1 MSEKA
6 IVTNRKAT
14 AKKVDKKEAS
24 AKDKKTMV
32 DKRARRTRDYS
43 DGGHLTVRNTKCL
56 APGLGSMRL
65 ICSNLSFTL

>member
-32 DKRARRTRDYS
+32 DERARKTRDYL
-43 DGGHLTVRNTKCL
+43 DGGHLSGGTQSV
-56 APGLGSMRL
+56 
-65 ICSNLSFTL
+65 

>member
-14 AKKVDKKEAS
+14 AKKVDKEEAS

-32 DKRARRTRDYS
+32 DERARQTRDHS
-43 DGGHLTVRNTKCL
+43 DGGHLSGGTQSV
-56 APGLGSMRL
+56 
-65 ICSNLSFTL
+65 